1 MSMINFMNYFLGIAA
16 EGFVPSHA
24 PLKNNK
30 HLNIPFQS
38 IQLRRGKNKSEL
50 QGLTPSSLVRV
61 CTMRGQGWGHAY
73 ILSVMPNA
81 APNTVSF
88 INSQTCSNPCALS
101 RWCHPTISSS
111 VLTFSF
117 CLQSF
122 PASGSFLMSQFFA
135 LSGQSIGASA
145 SVLPISIQDWFPLGW
160 TGSISLQSKN
170 SQESS
175 PTPQFKS
182 IISSV
187 LSLLYGPNLI
197 SIHDYWKNHS
207 IDYMDLCQQSNA
219 SAFLYAI

>member
-111 VLTFSF
+111 VLTFSSHF
-117 CLQSF
+117 QSF
-122 PASGSFLMSQFFA
+122 PASGCLPVSEFA
-135 LSGQSIGASA
+135 SRGQSIGVSAST
-145 SVLPISIQDWFPLGW
+145 SVLPVNIQDWFPLGW
-160 TGSISLQSKN
+160 AGWISL
-170 SQESS
+170 
-175 PTPQFKS
+175 
-182 IISSV
+182 
-187 LSLLYGPNLI
+187 
-197 SIHDYWKNHS
+197 
-207 IDYMDLCQQSNA
+207 
-219 SAFLYAI
+219 